1 MDNRLLDV
9 VPDSKISKTLTL
21 WTVNEARFP
30 NSDLTYRIRFKTNV
44 NKSIPLTVSY
54 DSSPIDKDRAVIYA
68 AIVLIGLYIM
78 IIWEV
83 VNRTFA
89 AIIASTMAIGI
100 LAALDERPPM
110 SEIMGWIDVETLLL
124 LFGMMILVAILSET
138 GIFDYLA
145 VYAYKVCNFRFFTF
159 D

>member
-1 MDNRLLDV
+1 MDI
-9 VPDSKISKTLTL
+9 VPDAKISRTLNIRTINL
-21 WTVNEARFP
+21 NKPA
-30 NSDLTYRIRFKTNV
+30 NSDLTYRVRFKTNV

-110 SEIMGWIDVETLLL
+110 TEIMGWIDVETLLL

-145 VYAYKVCNFRFFTF
+145 VYAYKVSIIKKTEV
-159 D
+159 